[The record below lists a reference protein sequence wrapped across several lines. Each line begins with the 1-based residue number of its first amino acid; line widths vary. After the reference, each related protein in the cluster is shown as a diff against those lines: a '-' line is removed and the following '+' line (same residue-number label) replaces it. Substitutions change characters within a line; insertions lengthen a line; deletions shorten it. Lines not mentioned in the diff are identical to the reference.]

1 MTDGCVSLKNCL
13 VCNSELTEIIDLG
26 DQPLANGF
34 LDRVKV
40 DFLQNYIYDRCDTAR
55 PKAREACET
64 NRSTTIHNQSAVRCW
79 NVDNR
84 YKS

>member
-13 VCNSELTEIIDLG
+13 VCNSEVTEIIDLG

-40 DFLQNYIYDRCDTAR
+40 DFLQNY
-55 PKAREACET
+55 
-64 NRSTTIHNQSAVRCW
+64 
-79 NVDNR
+79 
-84 YKS
+84 

>member
-1 MTDGCVSLKNCL
+1 MTDGCVSIKNCL

-40 DFLQNYIYDRCDTAR
+40 DFLQNYIYGEKTFPLKVNAC
-55 PKAREACET
+55 PKC
-64 NRSTTIHNQSAVRCW
+64 SHLQLSHAVDLPLSI
-79 NVDNR
+79 VA
-84 YKS
+84 SSSFS